1 MKSYLVPKI
10 SAMLCV
16 MAVWLMA
23 QSDLAIT
30 VTNQNLGLVHETRQI
45 NLKKGLNDYL
55 LTDIPQ
61 QIDATSVL
69 IESLKKSFSVLE
81 QNYEYDL
88 INVDK
93 VLAKSIDQQ
102 IWVVD
107 PALGKISGTLL
118 ASNASYLMLLDGQQQ
133 LQIIPRNDKQK
144 VLLKNYAR
152 HKHQFITRPTLV
164 WKVQAEKSGTHAV
177 GLTYLTGG
185 LDWYADYVGKLNADD
200 SKLQLACWVTINN
213 TSGKVYKNA
222 RLKLM
227 AGDLNL
233 VKKTRRRT
241 VSFEDYLIAPTTRK
255 QQFEEKAFF
264 EYHLYTL
271 QRKTTLLNNQVKQ
284 IQLFPETDVRVQKK
298 FVVSSYQPDKVAVKI
313 AFKNS
318 KQNNL
323 GIPFPAGMVRLYKED
338 QQDLEFIGEDQI
350 KHTPKDEEILLNV
363 GNAFDIVSERNV
375 LKREKPSKQTE
386 KLTVEYKIRNH
397 KRQDVVVEVIEYLPS
412 YREVELL
419 SSSLKPIETR
429 AKYFK
434 FQLKVKANDE
444 SRLEMK
450 YFLQ

>member
-10 SAMLCV
+10 SALLCL
-16 MAVWLMA
+16 MAMWLMA

-30 VTNQNLGLVHETRQI
+30 VTNQNLGLVHEMRQI
-45 NLKKGLNDYL
+45 DLKKGLNDYL

-69 IESLKKSFSVLE
+69 IESLKKSFLVLE

-118 ASNASYLMLLDGQQQ
+118 ASNGRYLMLLDEQQQ

-144 VLLKNYAR
+144 VLLKNYASQQD
-152 HKHQFITRPTLV
+152 QFITRPTLV
-164 WKVQAEKSGTHAV
+164 WKVKAEKSGSHEV
-177 GLTYLTGG
+177 GLTYLTRG
-185 LDWYADYVGKLNADD
+185 LNWHADYVGKLNPDD
-200 SKLQLACWVTINN
+200 SQLQLACWVTINN

-227 AGDLNL
+227 AGELNL
-233 VKKTRRRT
+233 VKKSFRRT
-241 VSFEDYLIAPTTRK
+241 GVLEEYMVAKTTRK
-255 QQFEEKAFF
+255 PQFEEKAFF

-271 QRKTTLLNNQVKQ
+271 QRRTTLLNNQVKQ
-284 IQLFPETDVRVQKK
+284 IQLFPETEVTVQKK
-298 FVVSSYQPDKVAVKI
+298 FVVTSYDPNKVAVKI

-318 KQNNL
+318 KQNNW
-323 GIPFPAGMVRLYKED
+323 GIPFPAGKARLYKED
-338 QQDLEFIGEDQI
+338 QQDLEFIGEDLI
-350 KHTPKDEEILLNV
+350 NHTPKDEEILLNV
-363 GNAFDIVSERNV
+363 GKAFDIVSERNV

-397 KRQDVVVEVIEYLPS
+397 KKQDVVVEVIEYVPS

-419 SSSLKPIETR
+419 TSSLKPIETR
-429 AKYFK
+429 ANYFK

-444 SRLEMK
+444 SRLQMK